1 MLEIAFLVWF
11 CRKLASIAKGKGRSG
26 SWGAL
31 GALLWIGGEIS
42 GFVVGTLAD
51 AEAGSYLVALL
62 FAGLGAVVAYVIVSA
77 LKSEAAA
84 VWGNEDLSSAPARLA
99 PPYDPSNPY
108 APPRA

>member
-42 GFVVGTLAD
+42 GFVVGTIAE
-51 AEAGSYLVALL
+51 AEAGAYLVALL
-62 FAGLGAVVAYVIVSA
+62 FAALGAVVAYVVVSA
-77 LKSEAAA
+77 LKSEASRYD
-84 VWGNEDLSSAPARLA
+84 DLATSPAGYA
-99 PPYDPSNPY
+99 PPHDPSNPY
-108 APPRA
+108 APPRI